1 VRYYGVSHIVDE
13 YDTRTHTIEDNGRDL
28 GGEERADDHVWLD
41 LAQCLHQ
48 NLFVILS
55 VRALAPWS
63 KDMDHDYSLWSSP
76 ILEFGIDELGER
88 VDGRYQE
95 KVFQLVFSHS
105 FLERLAHDGGESST
119 FVEGVD
125 V

>member
-1 VRYYGVSHIVDE
+1 MVAEHP
-13 YDTRTHTIEDNGRDL
+13 TWTHTIEDNGRDL

-55 VRALAPWS
+55 IRALAPRS

-76 ILEFGIDELGER
+76 ILELGIDQLGER
-88 VDGRYQE
+88 VDGGYQE

-105 FLERLAHDGGESST
+105 FLEWLTHDGGESST
-119 FVEGVD
+119 LVEGVD